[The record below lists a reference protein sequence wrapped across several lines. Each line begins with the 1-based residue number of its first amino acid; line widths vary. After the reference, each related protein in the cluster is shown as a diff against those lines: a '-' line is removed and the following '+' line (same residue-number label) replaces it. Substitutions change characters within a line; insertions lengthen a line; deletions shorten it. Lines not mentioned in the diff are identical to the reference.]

1 MTLCQY
7 VGKVFAVAMH
17 MRGPCLAGWCQRAWF
32 LCAQQFTVAAYALS
46 AAVATHQ
53 QVELDQLCLHTCSIV
68 GAGGSFWPAPTFRI
82 EAADRAHSIIEAK
95 SPTGA
100 WNAVLQRINLEI
112 ERRCALASP
121 LESPATTRSNLSLQM
136 LAVGASHTGQ
146 QPGLSACSRSCHM
159 HTLFF
164 VLLCMSVH
172 LDRISLA
179 GNRLAHA
186 STCLAARLA
195 GTFVLP
201 SRPFGR
207 CVEPLRILLCVSLC
221 VGLHAAL
228 IECPL
233 SCYAP
238 GGRPGRH
245 CRRRPR
251 RRLQGQSTL
260 G

>member
-82 EAADRAHSIIEAK
+82 EAADRSHSIIEAK

-121 LESPATTRSNLSLQM
+121 LESSATTRSDPSLQM
-136 LAVGASHTGQ
+136 LAVGASLTGE

-164 VLLCMSVH
+164 VLCVCLCI
-172 LDRISLA
+172 LIELA
-179 GNRLAHA
+179 LLEIGLHMLPHVWLLA
-186 STCLAARLA
+186 
-195 GTFVLP
+195 LP
-201 SRPFGR
+201 A
-207 CVEPLRILLCVSLC
+207 LLCFPPDHLGGVWSPYEFCCVYHYVSGC
-221 VGLHAAL
+221 MQ
-228 IECPL
+228 P
-233 SCYAP
+233 
-238 GGRPGRH
+238 
-245 CRRRPR
+245 
-251 RRLQGQSTL
+251 
-260 G
+260 